1 MGFFNKNEK
10 YCDCCH
16 KKLGMLFF
24 KAKDGRICKECFDES
39 GKKGLQN
46 TRKYTINEILQNM
59 NANKCFCETCKKEL
73 KSDINRVNG
82 KYLCNDCFKSFKQS
96 QKEKNI
102 ALKEEQKEKKI
113 REYSLAK
120 EKAKNFISTSNVD
133 KYIYFNDDIEE
144 IYIPN
149 FWVGPSFIKYYEI
162 LDFELL
168 EDGTAVSS
176 GGVGR
181 AVAGGVLFGG
191 AGAVVGAVTGK
202 HKGTNIANSMEI
214 RITTKDI
221 DNPVVFIKIF
231 KAEHKKG
238 SFVYNAYRDKAYKIL
253 SMLQIIVDR
262 VNKTQ
267 QSNEQNSV
275 SNNNLSVVEELK
287 GLKELL
293 DSGVLTQEEFEKQKS
308 KILNR

>member
-1 MGFFNKNEK
+1 MGFFSLHETCSCCGGDTGFNKVKCKDGYLCQKCLKLFRTYDKTSFILKITGPEINSMIGNHSKCARCGSNVEQNFKKIRNVIYCRSCYDKIKFQEKEDKKNE
-10 YCDCCH
+10 Y
-16 KKLGMLFF
+16 
-24 KAKDGRICKECFDES
+24 I
-39 GKKGLQN
+39 
-46 TRKYTINEILQNM
+46 
-59 NANKCFCETCKKEL
+59 
-73 KSDINRVNG
+73 
-82 KYLCNDCFKSFKQS
+82 QS
-96 QKEKNI
+96 QK
-102 ALKEEQKEKKI
+102 
-113 REYSLAK
+113 
-120 EKAKNFISTSNVD
+120 KAQNFVSTSNVG

-144 IYIPN
+144 IYVPN
-149 FWVGPSFIKYYEI
+149 FWSGPFFIKYSEI

-168 EDGTAVSS
+168 EDGTTVSS

-221 DNPVVFIKIF
+221 NNPVVFIKIF
-231 KAEHKKG
+231 KGEHKKG
-238 SFVYNAYRDKAYKIL
+238 SFIYNAYRDEAYKIL

-293 DSGVLTQEEFEKQKS
+293 DSGILTQEEFEKQKS

>member
-1 MGFFNKNEK
+1 MGWLSLHETCSCCGQDTGYNKVK
-10 YCDCCH
+10 C
-16 KKLGMLFF
+16 
-24 KAKDGRICKECFDES
+24 KDGFICTKCSKEAS
-39 GKKGLQN
+39 KKGLKLIYKATAEEIKN
-46 TRKYTINEILQNM
+46 TVAKHIYCEI
-59 NANKCFCETCKKEL
+59 CKKEL
-73 KSDINRVNG
+73 KSDIKKFEN
-82 KYLCNDCFKSFKQS
+82 KYFCSDCIKTFKQS
-96 QKEKNI
+96 R
-102 ALKEEQKEKKI
+102 KEEKAILKKEEKAI
-113 REYSLAK
+113 RIKEYNLAK
-120 EKAKNFISTSNVD
+120 EKAQNFVSTSNVD

-149 FWVGPSFIKYYEI
+149 FWIGPSFIKYSEI

-221 DNPVVFIKIF
+221 NNPVVFIKIF
-231 KAEHKKG
+231 KGEHKKG
-238 SFVYNAYRDKAYKIL
+238 SFIYNAYRDKAYKIL

-293 DSGVLTQEEFEKQKS
+293 DSRILTQEEFEKQKS

>member
-1 MGFFNKNEK
+1 MGFFSLHETCACCGGDTGFNKVK
-10 YCDCCH
+10 
-16 KKLGMLFF
+16 
-24 KAKDGRICKECFDES
+24 CKGGYLC
-39 GKKGLQN
+39 
-46 TRKYTINEILQNM
+46 
-59 NANKCFCETCKKEL
+59 NKCFKLFRTYDKTSLILKLSGQDISNIIGNNYKCAKCGVKVEQNFKKIGNVIYCRDCYTKIKLQKKEEKVLL
-73 KSDINRVNG
+73 K
-82 KYLCNDCFKSFKQS
+82 
-96 QKEKNI
+96 
-102 ALKEEQKEKKI
+102 KEEKEI
-113 REYSLAK
+113 RIKEYNLAK
-120 EKAKNFISTSNVD
+120 EKAQNFVSTSNVD

-149 FWVGPSFIKYYEI
+149 FWIGPSFIKYSEI

-168 EDGTAVSS
+168 EDGTTVSS

-221 DNPVVFIKIF
+221 NNPVVFIKIF
-231 KAEHKKG
+231 KGEHKKG
-238 SFVYNAYRDKAYKIL
+238 SFIYNAYRDKAYKIL
-253 SMLQIIVDR
+253 SILQIIVDR